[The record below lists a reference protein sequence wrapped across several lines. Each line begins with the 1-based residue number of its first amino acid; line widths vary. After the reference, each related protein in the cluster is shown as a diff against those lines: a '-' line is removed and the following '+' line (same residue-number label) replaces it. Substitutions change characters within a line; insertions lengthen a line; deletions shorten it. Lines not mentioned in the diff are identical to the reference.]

1 MADSLA
7 TARAKKSC
15 HAIQYAA
22 SFYTDVLCLCNTISI
37 MQQNS
42 PQKNIF
48 VSASETRCLH
58 NKNYAC
64 DQSTSLLLKIFHRR
78 HSHLGQFS
86 RKTKAKHGQKR
97 KRKRNKQP
105 VPVHILPSLWSLP
118 WEECWS
124 SSISACSQQQL
135 LSFP

>member
-7 TARAKKSC
+7 MARARESC

-22 SFYTDVLCLCNTISI
+22 SFYTDVLCFCNTSSI

-48 VSASETRCLH
+48 ISASETLCLH
-58 NKNYAC
+58 NKNYVC
-64 DQSTSLLLKIFHRR
+64 DQSTSLLFKIFHRR
-78 HSHLGQFS
+78 HNHLGQFS
-86 RKTKAKHGQKR
+86 RKTKGRQGQEK
-97 KRKRNKQP
+97 KETKQP
-105 VPVHILPSLWSLP
+105 VPIHILPSLWSLP
-118 WEECWS
+118 CKECWS
-124 SSISACSQQQL
+124 SPNSACSQQQL